1 MIDGHC
7 EPDDCMRV
15 LKGTGAINQVED
27 FTDSDDNNSEA
38 IQRMLNALP
47 PQQTFSFR
55 ATESE
60 LRYKEERTGLLSNQ
74 VHLDKYTRETMHEL
88 EQIKNRRLSPSF

>member
-15 LKGTGAINQVED
+15 LKGTGAINQVEY

-38 IQRMLNALP
+38 IQRMLAECAP
-47 PQQTFSFR
+47 VETFSLR
-55 ATESE
+55 PTENE